1 MTKSDKVTVVVYPS
15 GADADSLTVAD
26 AMLQVLDAFELL
38 SLAEAKKSGQLA
50 HVIWRLERA
59 TTNSPFTVEAVPL
72 SSDPQI
78 DVDRQASQASMT
90 LYEGLN
96 AVLKADSRADWI
108 DHHSET
114 ILIRLLKRNLNGI
127 GRTDLYLKDL
137 DVPLIIDH
145 RSALRGQT
153 FLERLAADEREK
165 AEDLTRR
172 EYGSV
177 EGHVLSTATWY
188 HKPAFRMKLR
198 LSGDEVTCVLSP
210 VAAEKIGPQRSWTDA
225 WNGQRVLVSGICYYV
240 TGGKLA
246 RIDVDNV
253 QPITSRNVE
262 ISELR
267 DDTFSNGLNP
277 EAHRREVWG
286 DERG

>member
-1 MTKSDKVTVVVYPS
+1 MTRSDKVTVVVYPS
-15 GADADSLTVAD
+15 GADADSLTVSD

-38 SLAEAKKSGQLA
+38 SRAEAKMAEQQA

-72 SSDPQI
+72 SSDPQT
-78 DVDRQASQASMT
+78 DVDRQANQASTT
-90 LYEGLN
+90 LYEGLD
-96 AVLKADSRADWI
+96 AVLKADSKADWI
-108 DHHSET
+108 DPHSET
-114 ILIRLLKRNLNGI
+114 IIMRLLKRNLNGI

-137 DVPLIIDH
+137 GVPLIIDH
-145 RSALRGQT
+145 RSALRGQI

-177 EGHVLSTATWY
+177 EGHVISTATWY

-198 LSGDEVTCVLSP
+198 LSGDEVTCVLSS
-210 VAAEKIGPQRSWTDA
+210 VAAEKIGPQHSWTEA
-225 WNGQRVLVSGICYYV
+225 WGGQRVLVSGICYYV
-240 TGGKLA
+240 TGGRLA
-246 RIDVDNV
+246 RIDVENV
-253 QPITSRNVE
+253 QRVTPRNVE

-267 DDTFSNGLNP
+267 DRTFSNGLGP
-277 EAHRREVWG
+277 ESHRREVWG